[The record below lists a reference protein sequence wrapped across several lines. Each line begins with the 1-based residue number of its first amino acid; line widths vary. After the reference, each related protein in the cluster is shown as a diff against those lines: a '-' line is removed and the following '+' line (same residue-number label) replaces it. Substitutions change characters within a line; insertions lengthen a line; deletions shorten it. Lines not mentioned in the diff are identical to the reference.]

1 MGKASTPK
9 RGGAASSGP
18 YDRKSSNKSAGSG
31 SSAAANTNIFRFDK
45 DYGQHIL
52 KNPGISDAIVEKAY
66 LKPTDVVLEVGPG
79 TGNITVRAL
88 EKAKKVIAVELDP
101 RMGAEVTKRVQ
112 GTPLAK
118 KLEVIL
124 GDVIKMPELP
134 ACDALISN
142 TPYQISSPL
151 IFKMLAMKNPPRVA
165 VLMFQREFAKR
176 LVAKPGDALYSR
188 LSVNVNF
195 WSTCKHIMKV
205 GKQNFKPPPK
215 VESDV
220 VRIEPLV
227 GAARP
232 NIAFEEF
239 DGLLR
244 IVFNRKNKTLRA
256 GFWQKEVLALCERN
270 YKVYCSLNNIAI
282 DETVDPTDKDVAMD
296 TAMDVEMDVDDDD
309 DEAGPDATEKKNGGN
324 GWIGGDGDDD
334 DDDED
339 MPVFFKELG
348 AVDDKDKTPSRNP
361 KSRVAMIVRDKVE
374 KVLTVTD
381 LADKRARQC
390 DQNDFLKLLLAFHE
404 EGIHFS

>member
-1 MGKASTPK
+1 MPKAAK
-9 RGGAASSGP
+9 QKKGGGGGPSGP
-18 YDRKSSNKSAGSG
+18 YDRKSKPSG
-31 SSAAANTNIFRFDK
+31 SAANTNIFKFDK
-45 DYGQHIL
+45 DFGQHIL

-66 LKPTDVVLEVGPG
+66 LKPTDVVVEVGPG

-88 EKAKKVIAVELDP
+88 EKAKKVIAIELDP

-112 GTPLAK
+112 GGPLAK

-124 GDVIKMPELP
+124 GDVIKMPEIP
-134 ACDALISN
+134 PCDALISN

-195 WSTCKHIMKV
+195 WATCKHIMKV

-220 VRIEPLV
+220 VRIEPLI
-227 GAARP
+227 GSARP
-232 NIAFEEF
+232 NIAFDEF

-244 IVFNRKNKTLRA
+244 IAFNRKNKTLNAAFAIR
-256 GFWQKEVLALCERN
+256 EVLAMCERN
-270 YKVYCSLNNIAI
+270 YKVYCSLNNIPV
-282 DETVDPTDKDVAMD
+282 DESVDASVSTAAAAVAA
-296 TAMDVEMDVDDDD
+296 TSMDVDMEVNEDDD
-309 DEAGPDATEKKNGGN
+309 GEAQEEELGG
-324 GWIGGDGDDD
+324 GGGDEMDE
-334 DDDED
+334 DED
-339 MPVFFKELG
+339 MPEFFKM
-348 AVDDKDKTPSRNP
+348 KDGDEDSAALAKTPARNP
-361 KSRVAMIVRDKVE
+361 KSKVALVVKA
-374 KVLTVTD
+374 KVLKV
-381 LADKRARQC
+381 LAGTELGDKRARQC
-390 DQNDFLKLLLAFHE
+390 DQNDFLRLLLAFHD

>member
-1 MGKASTPK
+1 MPKAAKQK
-9 RGGAASSGP
+9 RASASSGP
-18 YDRKSSNKSAGSG
+18 YDRKSSKGG
-31 SSAAANTNIFRFDK
+31 AASTNIFRFDK

-52 KNPGISDAIVEKAY
+52 KNPGISDAIVEKAF
-66 LKPTDVVLEVGPG
+66 LKPTDVVVEVGPG

-88 EKAKKVIAVELDP
+88 EKAKKVIAIELDP

-124 GDVIKMPELP
+124 GDVIKLPEMPS
-134 ACDALISN
+134 CDALISN

-151 IFKMLAMKNPPRVA
+151 IFKMLSMPNPPRVA

-176 LVAKPGDALYSR
+176 LVARPGDSLYSR

-195 WSTCKHIMKV
+195 WATCKHIMKV

-220 VRIEPLV
+220 VRIEPLL
-227 GAARP
+227 GSARP
-232 NIAFEEF
+232 NVAFEEF

-244 IVFNRKNKTLRA
+244 VAFNRKNKTLRA
-256 GFWQKEVLALCERN
+256 AFSIKEVLTMCERN
-270 YKVYCSLNNIAI
+270 YKVYCTLNNIPI
-282 DETVDPTDKDVAMD
+282 DESVIDD
-296 TAMDVEMDVDDDD
+296 TTAEDANMGGMDVDMDVDDDD
-309 DEAGPDATEKKNGGN
+309 GDNKDG
-324 GWIGGDGDDD
+324 GGDDEELGDAAAADE
-334 DDDED
+334 DED
-339 MPVFFKELG
+339 MPTFFKEL
-348 AVDDKDKTPSRNP
+348 KDEEAAKEASKTPSRNP
-361 KSRVAMIVRDKVE
+361 KSKIALVVRAKVN
-374 KVLTVTD
+374 KVLTSTG
-381 LADKRARQC
+381 LGEKRARQC

>member
-1 MGKASTPK
+1 MGKVKTAKRAGASNT
-9 RGGAASSGP
+9 P
-18 YDRKSSNKSAGSG
+18 YDRNKPNAKQSSS
-31 SSAAANTNIFRFDK
+31 NTNIFRFDK
-45 DYGQHIL
+45 DFGQHIL

-134 ACDALISN
+134 PCDALISN

-151 IFKMLAMKNPPRVA
+151 IFKMLAMPNPPRIA

-176 LVAKPGDALYSR
+176 LVAQPGDALYSR

-195 WSTCKHIMKV
+195 WATCRHIMKV

-220 VRIEPLV
+220 VRIEPLI
-227 GAARP
+227 GSARP

-244 IVFNRKNKTLRA
+244 IAFNRKNKTLRA
-256 GFWQKEVLALCERN
+256 GFNQKEVLSMCERN
-270 YKVYCSLNNIAI
+270 YKVYCSLNNIEI
-282 DETVDPTDKDVAMD
+282 DESILENAPVLPEGDVNMD
-296 TAMDVEMDVDDDD
+296 MDVDGD
-309 DEAGPDATEKKNGGN
+309 DEAANEE
-324 GWIGGDGDDD
+324 GDGM
-334 DDDED
+334 DED
-339 MPVFFKELG
+339 EEEEMPEFFKE
-348 AVDDKDKTPSRNP
+348 ANEQQSAAKDAKTPSRNP
-361 KSRVAMIVRDKVE
+361 KSKVALVVRTKVE
-374 KVLTVTD
+374 KVLASTG

-390 DQNDFLKLLLAFHE
+390 DQNDFLKLLLAFHD

>member
-1 MGKASTPK
+1 MGKAQTPK
-9 RGGAASSGP
+9 RGGASSGP
-18 YDRKSSNKSAGSG
+18 YDRKP
-31 SSAAANTNIFRFDK
+31 AAKAANNTNIFKFDK

-52 KNPGISDAIVEKAY
+52 KNPGISDAIVEKAF

-79 TGNITVRAL
+79 TGNITVRCL

-134 ACDALISN
+134 PCDALISN

-151 IFKMLAMKNPPRVA
+151 IFKMLAMPNPPRVA

-176 LVAKPGDALYSR
+176 LVAKPGDVLYSR

-195 WSTCKHIMKV
+195 WATCKHIMKV

-220 VRIEPLV
+220 VRIEPLT
-227 GAARP
+227 GSARP

-244 IVFNRKNKTLRA
+244 IAFNRKNKTLRA
-256 GFWQKEVLALCERN
+256 SFSPKEVMSMCERN
-270 YKVYCSLNNIAI
+270 YKVYCSLNNIPI
-282 DETVDPTDKDVAMD
+282 DESIVETAAADATTDS
-296 TAMDVEMDVDDDD
+296 MDVDMDVDGDNDDD
-309 DEAGPDATEKKNGGN
+309 AAAAGEEWDGLDDE
-324 GWIGGDGDDD
+324 
-334 DDDED
+334 DED

-348 AVDDKDKTPSRNP
+348 AVDKDFKTPSRNP
-361 KSRVAMIVRDKVE
+361 KSHVALIVKAKVN
-374 KVLTVTD
+374 KVLTETD
-381 LADKRARQC
+381 LADKRSRQC
-390 DQNDFLKLLLAFHE
+390 DQTDFLKLLLAFHE

>member
-1 MGKASTPK
+1 MGKIKTPR
-9 RGGAASSGP
+9 RGGASSSGP
-18 YDRKSSNKSAGSG
+18 YDRKQTSKPA
-31 SSAAANTNIFRFDK
+31 AAANNSNIFKFDK
-45 DYGQHIL
+45 DFGQHIL

-88 EKAKKVIAVELDP
+88 EKCKKLIAVELDP

-118 KLEVIL
+118 KLEIIL

-134 ACDALISN
+134 PCDALISN

-151 IFKMLAMKNPPRVA
+151 IFKMLAMPNPPRVA

-195 WSTCKHIMKV
+195 WATCKHIMKV

-220 VRIEPLV
+220 VRIEPHI
-227 GAARP
+227 GSARP

-244 IVFNRKNKTLRA
+244 IAFNRKNKTLRA
-256 GFWQKEVLALCERN
+256 SFAPKEILSLCERN
-270 YKVYCSLNNIAI
+270 YKVYCALNNIPIGESAAEGAI
-282 DETVDPTDKDVAMD
+282 DDEI
-296 TAMDVEMDVDDDD
+296 MDVDADMDVDGNDDD
-309 DEAGPDATEKKNGGN
+309 VQIDDAEEEDEE
-324 GWIGGDGDDD
+324 
-334 DDDED
+334 ED
-339 MPVFFKELG
+339 MPTFFKE
-348 AVDDKDKTPSRNP
+348 ANDTKDEKTPSRNP
-361 KSRVAMIVRDKVE
+361 KSKVAVVVRAKINKILE
-374 KVLTVTD
+374 STD
-381 LADKRARQC
+381 LADKRSRQC
-390 DQNDFLKLLLAFHE
+390 DQNDFLRLLLAFHE
-404 EGIHFS
+404 EGIHFAS

>member
-1 MGKASTPK
+1 MGKIKTP
-9 RGGAASSGP
+9 RRAGAASSGP
-18 YDRKSSNKSAGSG
+18 YERKEKKDKP
-31 SSAAANTNIFRFDK
+31 AAANANIFRFDK

-134 ACDALISN
+134 PCDALISN

-176 LVAKPGDALYSR
+176 LVAKPGDSLYSR

-195 WSTCKHIMKV
+195 WATCKHIMKV
-205 GKQNFKPPPK
+205 GKQNFRPPPK

-220 VRIEPLV
+220 VRIEPLI
-227 GAARP
+227 GSARP

-256 GFWQKEVLALCERN
+256 SFAPKEVLSLCERN
-270 YKVYCSLNNIAI
+270 YKVYCSINNIPI
-282 DETVDPTDKDVAMD
+282 DESIVEEAAGED
-296 TAMDVEMDVDDDD
+296 TAAMDVDMDVDGD
-309 DEAGPDATEKKNGGN
+309 DEAG
-324 GWIGGDGDDD
+324 GDGGLGNDDD
-334 DDDED
+334 DDDDD
-339 MPVFFKELG
+339 MPTFFKELG
-348 AVDDKDKTPSRNP
+348 AVDEEAKTPSRNP
-361 KSRVAMIVRDKVE
+361 KTKVAAVVRAKIDKV
-374 KVLTVTD
+374 LAGTD
-381 LADKRARQC
+381 LADKRARMC
-390 DQNDFLKLLLAFHE
+390 DQNDFLKLLIAFHA

>member
-1 MGKASTPK
+1 MPKAAK
-9 RGGAASSGP
+9 QKKGGGPSGP
-18 YDRKSSNKSAGSG
+18 YDRKSKTAP
-31 SSAAANTNIFRFDK
+31 NTNIFKFDK
-45 DYGQHIL
+45 DFGQHIL

-66 LKPTDVVLEVGPG
+66 LKPTDVVVEIGPG

-88 EKAKKVIAVELDP
+88 EKAKKVIAIDIDP

-124 GDVIKMPELP
+124 GDVIKMPEMP
-134 ACDALISN
+134 PCDALISN

-151 IFKMLAMKNPPRVA
+151 IFKMLAMPNPPRVA

-195 WSTCKHIMKV
+195 WATCKHIMKV

-220 VRIEPLV
+220 VRIEPLI
-227 GAARP
+227 GSARP

-244 IVFNRKNKTLRA
+244 IAFNRKNKTLNA
-256 GFWQKEVLALCERN
+256 SFAIKEVLAMCERN
-270 YKVYCSLNNIAI
+270 YKVYCTLNNIPI
-282 DETVDPTDKDVAMD
+282 DESVSASSGPVGG
-296 TAMDVEMDVDDDD
+296 EESMDVDMDDD
-309 DEAGPDATEKKNGGN
+309 GADDNNNDEEENEEDSGMDAE
-324 GWIGGDGDDD
+324 
-334 DDDED
+334 DDED
-339 MPVFFKELG
+339 MPEFFKEMKEEE
-348 AVDDKDKTPSRNP
+348 DKVAASKTPSRNP
-361 KSRVAMIVRDKVE
+361 KSMVAMVVKAKVN
-374 KVLTVTD
+374 KVLASTG
-381 LADKRARQC
+381 LGEKRARQC
-390 DQNDFLKLLLAFHE
+390 DQNDFLKLLVAFNE

>member
-1 MGKASTPK
+1 MPKAQSAK
-9 RGGAASSGP
+9 KGGASGSGP
-18 YDRKSSNKSAGSG
+18 YDRNKGQKSG
-31 SSAAANTNIFRFDK
+31 ANTNIFRFEK

-52 KNPGISDAIVEKAY
+52 KNPGISDAIVEKAF
-66 LKPTDVVLEVGPG
+66 LKPTDVVVEVGPG

-88 EKAKKVIAVELDP
+88 EKAKKVIAIELDP

-124 GDVIKMPELP
+124 GDVIKMPEMP
-134 ACDALISN
+134 PCDALISN

-151 IFKMLAMKNPPRVA
+151 IFKMLAMPNPPRVA

-195 WSTCKHIMKV
+195 WATCRHIMKV

-220 VRIEPLV
+220 VRIEPLT
-227 GAARP
+227 GSARP

-244 IVFNRKNKTLRA
+244 IAFNRKNKTLRA
-256 GFWQKEVLALCERN
+256 GFSQKEVLAMCERN
-270 YKVYCSLNNIAI
+270 YKVYCGLNNIPI
-282 DETVDPTDKDVAMD
+282 DESIASAADAAAVPSIDDVD
-296 TAMDVEMDVDDDD
+296 MDVD
-309 DEAGPDATEKKNGGN
+309 G
-324 GWIGGDGDDD
+324 GDDD
-334 DDDED
+334 DDVVAEAQAEDEMEEDDDDDD
-339 MPVFFKELG
+339 MPVFFKELN
-348 AVDDKDKTPSRNP
+348 DPKDSVAKTPARNP
-361 KSRVAMIVRDKVE
+361 KSKVALVVRAKVE
-374 KVLTVTD
+374 KVLTSTD

-390 DQNDFLKLLLAFHE
+390 DQTDFLKLLLAFHD

>member
-1 MGKASTPK
+1 MGKVKTAKRAGASN
-9 RGGAASSGP
+9 SP
-18 YDRKSSNKSAGSG
+18 YDRNKPNAKQSSS
-31 SSAAANTNIFRFDK
+31 NTNIFRFDK
-45 DYGQHIL
+45 DFGQHIL

-134 ACDALISN
+134 PCDALISN

-151 IFKMLAMKNPPRVA
+151 IFKMLAMPNPPRVA

-176 LVAKPGDALYSR
+176 LVAQPGDALYSR

-195 WSTCKHIMKV
+195 WATCRHIMKV

-220 VRIEPLV
+220 VRIEPLI
-227 GAARP
+227 GSARP

-244 IVFNRKNKTLRA
+244 IAFNRKNKTLRA
-256 GFWQKEVLALCERN
+256 GFNQKEVLSMCERN
-270 YKVYCSLNNIAI
+270 YKVYCSLNNVEI
-282 DETVDPTDKDVAMD
+282 DESILESASALPEGDFNMD
-296 TAMDVEMDVDDDD
+296 MDVDGD
-309 DEAGPDATEKKNGGN
+309 DEAANEE
-324 GWIGGDGDDD
+324 GDGM
-334 DDDED
+334 DED
-339 MPVFFKELG
+339 EEEEMPEFFKE
-348 AVDDKDKTPSRNP
+348 ANEQQSAAKDAKTPSRNP
-361 KSRVAMIVRDKVE
+361 KSKVALVVRAKVE
-374 KVLTVTD
+374 KVLASTG

-390 DQNDFLKLLLAFHE
+390 DQNDFLKLLLAFHD